1 LGDPLTPGWEQ
12 EPSTYKP
19 RDLVSERAR
28 AHGRRLPVREC
39 VRIAIEQVAAIKAE
53 GFKGVVL
60 STLGW
65 EHKLP
70 DIVEGI

>member
-1 LGDPLTPGWEQ
+1 
-12 EPSTYKP
+12 
-19 RDLVSERAR
+19 
-28 AHGRRLPVREC
+28 
-39 VRIAIEQVAAIKAE
+39 VRIAVELVAAIKAE

>member
-1 LGDPLTPGWEQ
+1 
-12 EPSTYKP
+12 
-19 RDLVSERAR
+19 
-28 AHGRRLPVREC
+28 
-39 VRIAIEQVAAIKAE
+39 VRIAVELVAGIKAE